1 MDTTGAVDCCM
12 GYGAWQKTNPNQLAC
27 RMFSKITYTPHLETV
42 VARVNHS
49 TGELQINSNLWPRMS
64 DAHRDY
70 VLIHEDVHLKTG
82 LRDETL
88 VTQLALMQFIQG
100 ITDENRAGREAFL
113 TQLSEIA
120 GSRTDGA
127 TQKSQWSNSDSKD
140 PVTAIA
146 NAVGD
151 LSDLVGAFVNKR
163 IAKIQAAV
171 ARDQMSHEQLM
182 YEMYQDQQQRNNALE
197 YFKTSSSGKIWM
209 WLIAI
214 MVVGAALAVFYKK
227 TV

>member
-1 MDTTGAVDCCM
+1 
-12 GYGAWQKTNPNQLAC
+12 
-27 RMFSKITYTPHLETV
+27 MFSKITYTPYLGTV
-42 VARVNHS
+42 VARVNHA
-49 TGELQINSNLWPRMS
+49 TGELQINSELWPRMS
-64 DAHRDY
+64 EPHRDY
-70 VLIHEDVHLKTG
+70 VLIHEEVHLSTG
-82 LRDETL
+82 LRDEIL
-88 VTQLALMQFIQG
+88 VTQLALMQFVQ
-100 ITDENRAGREAFL
+100 TMNEQNRAGREAFL
-113 TQLSEIA
+113 AQLAEVASVQKQQSE
-120 GSRTDGA
+120 
-127 TQKSQWSNSDSKD
+127 WSNSDAKD
-140 PVTAIA
+140 PITAIA
-146 NAVGD
+146 NGIGD
-151 LSDLVGAFVNKR
+151 ISDLIGAFVNKG